1 MGLNDV
7 SLKRAALQEQQ
18 DAKRAKITWRWLL
31 AKQTVWLALLVG
43 AFLIF
48 FLIDV
53 MNESIAI
60 SFASL

>member
-1 MGLNDV
+1 MGLNHV
-7 SLKRAALQEQQ
+7 SPQRAALEELQ
-18 DAKRAKITWRWLL
+18 DKKRAEITWRWLL
-31 AKQTVWLALLVG
+31 AKQTVWLTLLVV

-60 SFASL
+60 SFPSF

>member
-7 SLKRAALQEQQ
+7 SLQRAALQEQQ
-18 DAKRAKITWRWLL
+18 DNRRAKITWRWLL
-31 AKQTVWLALLVG
+31 AKQTVWLTLLVV

-60 SFASL
+60 SFASF